1 MSKITLFNAVRQL
14 INEGFQLVLLK
25 KIMKKIHTT
34 VFALTALLLLTV
46 TTVFAQ
52 KATTKATSRMISI
65 DKKGGIH
72 DHGGTLLGQIGKD
85 DIVRNNEGKTIYFID
100 KNGSVIDAKGKKLG
114 MAKKNGF
121 YFNNAGETMLTV
133 KDKGAEECDI
143 LDPKGHNL
151 GTTHKNYKLHACAAH
166 CLFLAKETTSRPVH

>member
-1 MSKITLFNAVRQL
+1 
-14 INEGFQLVLLK
+14 
-25 KIMKKIHTT
+25 MKKIQTT
-34 VFALTALLLLTV
+34 VLGLTALLLLTV

-52 KATTKATSRMISI
+52 KAPAKSTLNTISI

-85 DIVRNNEGKTIYFID
+85 DIVRDNKGKTIYFID
-100 KNGSVIDAKGKKLG
+100 KNGNVIDAKGKKLG

-121 YFNNAGETMLTV
+121 YFNNAGETILTL
-133 KDKGAEECDI
+133 KDKGAEECEI
-143 LDPKGHNL
+143 LDPKGHNV

-166 CLFLAKETTSRPVH
+166 CLFLAKESTSRPVH